1 MAEQL
6 LLKAEGIT
14 KNFPGVLALDKV
26 DFGLMPGEV
35 HVLLGENGAG
45 KSTLMKVLVGAYHP
59 DAGKIIFQGQEVRFA
74 TPRQA
79 QQLGISIIYQ
89 EFNLIPYM
97 NVAQNIFLGRFPKR
111 WGLLDHAKMHAEACT
126 LLASLNMDID
136 THAKVVDLG
145 TAQQQMVEV
154 AKALSMSSKVLIMDE
169 PTASLTEREIE
180 QLFATIHRL
189 KKHGIGIVYISHR
202 LQEVH
207 QIGDRVTVLRDGK
220 YVGTRD
226 IHSVDLDEL
235 VGMMVG
241 RTITQMFH
249 RDYQPQGTEAL
260 RVKALSRGKK
270 LHDINM
276 NLHCG
281 EIVGLAGLV
290 GAGRTELARAIFGVD
305 TYDQGE
311 LFVFGNS
318 VKSNSPAKMVELGV
332 GLLPED
338 RKAHGLALVL
348 PLAENVVMASL
359 HRLFPRR
366 FVSNG
371 KEREVV
377 AKYVQDLRIA
387 TPSIARL
394 AQYLSGGTQQKV
406 VLAKWLCTQSKV
418 FIFDEPTRGID
429 VGAKAEIH
437 NFMNE
442 LVKQGAAVL
451 MISSDLPEILGM
463 SDRIYVMREGCIV
476 AEVPRQDATQESI
489 VAYAMGHQVDARFQR
504 KNGNGATGEE
514 KIATAGT
521 DVPANVK

>member
-26 DFGLMPGEV
+26 DFDLMHGEV

-45 KSTLMKVLVGAYHP
+45 KSTLMKVLAGAYQP
-59 DAGKIIFQGQEVRFA
+59 DAGKITIEGQEVRVA
-74 TPRQA
+74 NPRQA
-79 QQLGISIIYQ
+79 RKLGVRIIYQ

-97 NVAQNIFLGRFPKR
+97 NVAQNIFLGRFPMR
-111 WGLLDHAKMHAEACT
+111 WGLLDHTKMHAESRK
-126 LLASLNMDID
+126 LLSGLNMDID
-136 THAKVVDLG
+136 TNAKVVNLG
-145 TAQQQMVEV
+145 VAQQQMVEV
-154 AKALSMSSKVLIMDE
+154 AKALSLNSRILIMDE

-189 KKHGIGIVYISHR
+189 KKQGIGIVYISHR

-220 YVGTRD
+220 FIGTRQ
-226 IHSVDLDEL
+226 VNQVTVDEL
-235 VGMMVG
+235 INMMVG
-241 RTITQMFH
+241 RQITQMFP
-249 RDYQPQGTEAL
+249 RDYQPQGAEAL
-260 RVKALSRGKK
+260 RVENLSSGNKLREVALRV
-270 LHDINM
+270 
-276 NLHCG
+276 HCG

-290 GAGRTELARAIFGVD
+290 GSGRTELARAVFGAD
-305 TYDQGE
+305 PYDAGSV
-311 LFVFGNS
+311 FVFGKP
-318 VKSNSPAKMVELGV
+318 VKAGSPAKMVELGV

-338 RKAHGLALVL
+338 RKAQGLALIL

-359 HRLFPRR
+359 RQLFPRR
-366 FVSNG
+366 FVDTG
-371 KEREVV
+371 KERQVV

-387 TPSIARL
+387 TPSISRL

-406 VLAKWLCTQSKV
+406 VLAKWLCTHSRI

-437 NFMNE
+437 GFMNE
-442 LVKQGAAVL
+442 LVNQGAAVL

-463 SDRIYVMREGCIV
+463 SDRVYVMRQGRIV
-476 AEVPRQDATQESI
+476 AEVPRQETTQECI
-489 VAYAMGHQVDARFQR
+489 VAYAMGHD
-504 KNGNGATGEE
+504 
-514 KIATAGT
+514 IASANQ
-521 DVPANVK
+521 PAN

>member
-26 DFGLMPGEV
+26 DFDLMHGEV

-45 KSTLMKVLVGAYHP
+45 KSTLMKVLAGAYQP
-59 DAGKIIFQGQEVRFA
+59 DAGKITIEGQEVRVA
-74 TPRQA
+74 NPRQA
-79 QQLGISIIYQ
+79 RKLGVRIIYQ

-97 NVAQNIFLGRFPKR
+97 NVAQNIFLGRFPLR
-111 WGLLDHAKMHAEACT
+111 WGLLDHTKMHAESRK
-126 LLASLNMDID
+126 LLSGLNMDID
-136 THAKVVDLG
+136 TNAKVVNLG
-145 TAQQQMVEV
+145 VAQQQMVEV
-154 AKALSMSSKVLIMDE
+154 AKALSLNSRILIMDE

-189 KKHGIGIVYISHR
+189 KKQGIGIVYISHR

-220 YVGTRD
+220 FIGTRQ
-226 IHSVDLDEL
+226 VNQVTVDEL
-235 VGMMVG
+235 INMMVG
-241 RTITQMFH
+241 RQITQMFP
-249 RDYQPQGTEAL
+249 RDYQPQGAEAL
-260 RVKALSRGKK
+260 RVDNLSSGNKLREVALRV
-270 LHDINM
+270 
-276 NLHCG
+276 HCG

-290 GAGRTELARAIFGVD
+290 GSGRTELARAVFGAD
-305 TYDQGE
+305 PYDAGSV
-311 LFVFGNS
+311 FVFGKP
-318 VKSNSPAKMVELGV
+318 VKAGSPAKMVELGV

-338 RKAHGLALVL
+338 RKAQGLALIL

-359 HRLFPRR
+359 RQLFPRR
-366 FVSNG
+366 FVDTG
-371 KEREVV
+371 KERQVV

-387 TPSIARL
+387 TPSISRL

-406 VLAKWLCTQSKV
+406 VLAKWLCTHSRI

-437 NFMNE
+437 GFMNE
-442 LVKQGAAVL
+442 LVNQGAAVL

-463 SDRIYVMREGCIV
+463 SDRVYVMRQGRIV
-476 AEVPRQDATQESI
+476 AEVPRQETTQECI
-489 VAYAMGHQVDARFQR
+489 VAYAMGHD
-504 KNGNGATGEE
+504 
-514 KIATAGT
+514 IASANQ
-521 DVPANVK
+521 PAN